1 MIVDTKRV
9 LVEELTYSGSAFGV
23 LANGEGVFINSRIV
37 DKMELSPGTAV
48 HAQVLPNFSDKREQ
62 IPWRVVNVQAETA
75 DELQPTPKT
84 ESVVRMDVDQAEYED
99 DIDVKIFDVLEE
111 AGRPLTMREIF
122 DATNFHLPEIRASLH
137 RQRELVSKVEVFFV
151 SK

>member
-75 DELQPTPKT
+75 DELQPTPT
-84 ESVVRMDVDQAEYED
+84 SEPEPEVNDHED

-122 DATNFHLPEIRASLH
+122 DATDLHLPDIRSSLH
-137 RQRELVSKVEVFFV
+137 RQRELVSKVEVYFV

>member
-48 HAQVLPNFSDKREQ
+48 HAQVLPNFSDKRDQ

-75 DELQPTPKT
+75 DELQPTPT
-84 ESVVRMDVDQAEYED
+84 SEPEPEVNDHED
-99 DIDVKIFDVLEE
+99 DIDVKIFDVLEA

-122 DATNFHLPEIRASLH
+122 DATDLHLPDIRSSLH

>member
-75 DELQPTPKT
+75 DELQPTPTSKP
-84 ESVVRMDVDQAEYED
+84 EPEVNDHED

-111 AGRPLTMREIF
+111 AGKPLTMREIF
-122 DATNFHLPEIRASLH
+122 DATDLHLPDIRASLH
-137 RQRELVSKVEVFFV
+137 RQRELVSKVEVYFV

>member
-1 MIVDTKRV
+1 M
-9 LVEELTYSGSAFGV
+9 
-23 LANGEGVFINSRIV
+23 
-37 DKMELSPGTAV
+37 
-48 HAQVLPNFSDKREQ
+48 
-62 IPWRVVNVQAETA
+62 VNVQADTA
-75 DELQPTPKT
+75 NELQPTPKT

-122 DATNFHLPEIRASLH
+122 DATDLHLPDIRASLH
-137 RQRELVSKVEVFFV
+137 RQRELVSKVEVYFV

>member
-62 IPWRVVNVQAETA
+62 IPWRVVNVQAATA
-75 DELQPTPKT
+75 DELQPTQKP
-84 ESVVRMDVDQAEYED
+84 EPEVNDHED

-111 AGRPLTMREIF
+111 AGKPLTMREIF
-122 DATNFHLPEIRASLH
+122 DATDLHLPDIRASLH
-137 RQRELVSKVEVFFV
+137 RQRELVSKVEVYFV

>member
-1 MIVDTKRV
+1 MIIDTKRV

-37 DKMELSPGTAV
+37 DKMELGPGTAV

-75 DELQPTPKT
+75 DELQPTPT
-84 ESVVRMDVDQAEYED
+84 SEPEPEGNDHED

-111 AGRPLTMREIF
+111 AGKPLTMRAIF
-122 DATNFHLPEIRASLH
+122 DATDLHLPDIRASLH
-137 RQRELVSKVEVFFV
+137 RQRELVSKVEVYFV

>member
-1 MIVDTKRV
+1 MNIDTKRV

-37 DKMELSPGTAV
+37 EKMELSPGTAV
-48 HAQVLPNFSDKREQ
+48 YAQVLPNFTDKKDN
-62 IPWRVVNVQAETA
+62 IPWRVVNVVVDDVEEATFVQQIDVHA
-75 DELQPTPKT
+75 DT
-84 ESVVRMDVDQAEYED
+84 SADDDV
-99 DIDVKIFDVLEE
+99 DVKIFDVLDE
-111 AGRPLTMREIF
+111 AKKPMTIREIF
-122 DATNFHLPEIRASLH
+122 EATDLHLPDIRSSLH

>member
-37 DKMELSPGTAV
+37 DKMELAPGIAV
-48 HAQVLPNFSDKREQ
+48 HAQVLPNFSDKRDQ
-62 IPWRVVNVQAETA
+62 IPWRVVNVQLETA
-75 DELQPTPKT
+75 DELQPTPT
-84 ESVVRMDVDQAEYED
+84 SEPEAEVNDHED
-99 DIDVKIFDVLEE
+99 DIDVKIFDVLEA
-111 AGRPLTMREIF
+111 AGKPLTMREIF
-122 DATNFHLPEIRASLH
+122 DATDLHLPDIRSSLH

>member
-1 MIVDTKRV
+1 MNIDTKRV

-37 DKMELSPGTAV
+37 EKMELSPGTAV
-48 HAQVLPNFSDKREQ
+48 YAQVLPNFTDKKDN
-62 IPWRVVNVQAETA
+62 IPWRVVNVVVDDVEEATFVQHIDVHA
-75 DELQPTPKT
+75 DT
-84 ESVVRMDVDQAEYED
+84 SADDDV
-99 DIDVKIFDVLEE
+99 DVKIFDVLDE
-111 AGRPLTMREIF
+111 AKKPMTIREIF
-122 DATNFHLPEIRASLH
+122 EATDLHLPDIRSSLH

>member
-62 IPWRVVNVQAETA
+62 IPWRVVNVQTETA
-75 DELQPTPKT
+75 DELQPTPKP
-84 ESVVRMDVDQAEYED
+84 EPEVNDHED

-111 AGRPLTMREIF
+111 AGKPLTMREIF
-122 DATNFHLPEIRASLH
+122 DATDLHLPDIRSSLH
-137 RQRELVSKVEVFFV
+137 RQRELVSKVEVYFV

>member
-37 DKMELSPGTAV
+37 DKMELAPGTAV
-48 HAQVLPNFSDKREQ
+48 HAQVLPNFSDKRDQ

-75 DELQPTPKT
+75 DELQPTPT
-84 ESVVRMDVDQAEYED
+84 SEPEPEVNDHED
-99 DIDVKIFDVLEE
+99 DIDVKIFDVLEA

-122 DATNFHLPEIRASLH
+122 DATDLHLPDIRSSLH

>member
-37 DKMELSPGTAV
+37 DKMELAPGIAV

-62 IPWRVVNVQAETA
+62 IPWRVVNVQTETA
-75 DELQPTPKT
+75 DELQPTPKP
-84 ESVVRMDVDQAEYED
+84 EPEVNDHED

-122 DATNFHLPEIRASLH
+122 DATDLHLPDIRSSLH
-137 RQRELVSKVEVFFV
+137 RQRELVSKVEVYFV

>member
-1 MIVDTKRV
+1 MIIDTKRV

-37 DKMELSPGTAV
+37 EKMELSPGTAV
-48 HAQVLPNFSDKREQ
+48 YAQVLPNFTDKKDN
-62 IPWRVVNVQAETA
+62 IPWRVVNVVVDDVEEAPFVQHIDVHA
-75 DELQPTPKT
+75 DT
-84 ESVVRMDVDQAEYED
+84 SADDDV
-99 DIDVKIFDVLEE
+99 DVKIFDVLDE
-111 AGRPLTMREIF
+111 AKKPMTIREIF
-122 DATNFHLPEIRASLH
+122 EATDLHLPDIRSSLH

>member
-37 DKMELSPGTAV
+37 DKMELSPGIAV
-48 HAQVLPNFSDKREQ
+48 HAQVLPNFSDKRET
-62 IPWRVVNVQAETA
+62 IPWRVVNVQLETA
-75 DELQPTPKT
+75 DELQPTPTPKP
-84 ESVVRMDVDQAEYED
+84 EPEVNDHED

-122 DATNFHLPEIRASLH
+122 DATDLHLPDIRASLH

>member
-1 MIVDTKRV
+1 MIIDTKRV

-37 DKMELSPGTAV
+37 DKMELAPGIAV

-62 IPWRVVNVQAETA
+62 IPWRVVNVQTETA
-75 DELQPTPKT
+75 DELQPTPKP
-84 ESVVRMDVDQAEYED
+84 EPEVNDHED

-122 DATNFHLPEIRASLH
+122 DATDLHLPDIRSSLH
-137 RQRELVSKVEVFFV
+137 RQRELVSKVEVYFV

>member
-1 MIVDTKRV
+1 MNIDTKRV

-37 DKMELSPGTAV
+37 EKMELSPGTAV
-48 HAQVLPNFSDKREQ
+48 YAQVLPNFTDKKDN
-62 IPWRVVNVQAETA
+62 IPWRVVNVVVDDVEEVTFVQQIDVHA
-75 DELQPTPKT
+75 DT
-84 ESVVRMDVDQAEYED
+84 SADDDV
-99 DIDVKIFDVLEE
+99 DVKIFDVLDE
-111 AGRPLTMREIF
+111 AKKPMTIREIF
-122 DATNFHLPEIRASLH
+122 EATDLHLPDIRSSLH

>member
-37 DKMELSPGTAV
+37 DKMELAPGTAV

-75 DELQPTPKT
+75 DELQPTQKP
-84 ESVVRMDVDQAEYED
+84 EPEVNDHED

-137 RQRELVSKVEVFFV
+137 RQRELVSKVEVYFV

>member
-75 DELQPTPKT
+75 DELQPTPT
-84 ESVVRMDVDQAEYED
+84 SEPEPEVNDHED
-99 DIDVKIFDVLEE
+99 DIDVKIFDVLEA

-122 DATNFHLPEIRASLH
+122 DATDLHLPDIRSSLH

>member
-75 DELQPTPKT
+75 DELQPTSKP
-84 ESVVRMDVDQAEYED
+84 EPEVNDHED

-122 DATNFHLPEIRASLH
+122 DATDLHLPDIRASLH
-137 RQRELVSKVEVFFV
+137 RQRELVSKVEVYFV